1 MIRARL
7 GALLAIAAVAFV
19 TAISFQ
25 PVRAEINE
33 DRRVMIVF
41 VADSSFEELL
51 AIPDVAS
58 LARSGGAALL
68 ARSEPLVDILH
79 AGAGR
84 GVVRTIVG
92 SQGAEGI
99 HLANL
104 VERAVR
110 GDLFV
115 QRQPDEVLVI
125 VIGADLGDP
134 SSAAEGG
141 IVLGMGGLDRLGD
154 VFPKTGE
161 QGSLTSDS
169 TRRDGVVLGEDVRP
183 TIAAYL
189 GTNADRGSTV
199 GEPIRVIEGPP
210 PYELNDRYLAQR
222 RLYVPIGTAA
232 AVYVIGAGVLAI
244 GLLARGGRAP
254 VAWRRVMGWTS
265 LTVPMLATGLLAV
278 GHLPDLSYATAVPMV
293 AIVTVFGTMAF
304 SPLERAETT
313 LVPFGIGIAVLIA
326 FVLEAASG
334 WAGMLTPL
342 LGGSQLDGGRF
353 YGLPNV
359 ALGLLVGS
367 CLWVAH
373 RLDTVAG
380 FALLCGAGLF
390 AGLPFLG
397 ADLGGAVTSFAA
409 AGLWVAV
416 RERDRLAIAKGAAV
430 TVVVTAIGTAVI
442 LVSHAFSPFET
453 HVTRFESE
461 TNGLGGMFGTLGD
474 RLEAG
479 FDLIARNPASLIP
492 VVGLPIALF
501 VALRP
506 PSPIRA
512 TFQRWPAWRDAVVV
526 TFVAGIVAYL
536 VNDTGPAA
544 AGLFFGL
551 GLGGMVGVSLLA
563 STGKM
568 EAE

>member
-7 GALLAIAAVAFV
+7 GALLVIAAVASA
-19 TAISFQ
+19 TAISLQ
-25 PVRAEINE
+25 LVRAQINE

-58 LARSGGAALL
+58 LARAGGAALL

-84 GVVRTIVG
+84 GVVRSIVHP
-92 SQGAEGI
+92 QGAEGI
-99 HLANL
+99 EVANL
-104 VERAVR
+104 VKRAVL
-110 GDLFV
+110 GNLFD
-115 QRQPDEVLVI
+115 QPDEVLVI
-125 VIGADLGDP
+125 VIGADFSDP
-134 SSAAEGG
+134 SSAADGG
-141 IVLGMGGLDRLGD
+141 IVLAAGEPGD
-154 VFPKTGE
+154 VFSETGE

-169 TRRDGVVLGEDVRP
+169 TRRNGVVLGDDVRP
-183 TIAAYL
+183 TVAAYL
-189 GTNADRGSTV
+189 GTNADRGSAV
-199 GEPIRVIEGPP
+199 GEPIRIIEGPP
-210 PYELNDRYLAQR
+210 PYELYDRYLAQR

-254 VAWRRVMGWTS
+254 VAWRRVMGWAS
-265 LTVPMLATGLLAV
+265 LSVPMLATGLLAA
-278 GHLPDLSYATAVPMV
+278 GHLPELSYATAVPMV

-313 LVPFGIGIAVLIA
+313 LVPFGIGIAVLVA

-373 RLDTVAG
+373 RIGTLAG

-430 TVVVTAIGTAVI
+430 TVAVTAIGTAVI

-453 HVTRFESE
+453 HVTRFESD
-461 TNGLGGMFGTLGD
+461 TNGLGGVIGTLVD

-479 FDLIARNPASLIP
+479 FDLIARNPAALIP

-506 PSPIRA
+506 PPPIRA

-563 STGKM
+563 PTGKM

>member
-1 MIRARL
+1 VIRARL
-7 GALLAIAAVAFV
+7 GALVVLAAVTPA
-19 TAISFQ
+19 TATCIQ
-25 PVRAEINE
+25 AVNARADVE
-33 DRRVMIVF
+33 RRVLIVF
-41 VADSSFEELL
+41 VPDSSFEELL

-58 LARSGGAALL
+58 LARRGGAALL
-68 ARSEPLVDILH
+68 GRSQPLVDLLH
-79 AGAGR
+79 DGAGR
-84 GVVRTIVG
+84 GSVRTVAR
-92 SQGAEGI
+92 AEGME
-99 HLANL
+99 A
-104 VERAVR
+104 
-110 GDLFV
+110 GDLENVVLRMAAGSLFEPD
-115 QRQPDEVLVI
+115 PDEVLV
-125 VIGADLGDP
+125 VVLGANLGEP
-134 SSAAEGG
+134 SDAAEGG
-141 IVLGMGGLDRLGD
+141 VVIASGAPDQ
-154 VFPKTGE
+154 VFPDIGE

-169 TRRDGVVLGEDVRP
+169 TRRAGVVTGADVRP
-183 TIAAYL
+183 TVLEFLRRPDPAR
-189 GTNADRGSTV
+189 DERV
-199 GEPIRVIEGPP
+199 GEPIRIIDGPP
-210 PYELNDRYLAQR
+210 PYALNERYQAQR

-254 VAWRRVMGWTS
+254 VAWRRVMGWAS
-265 LTVPMLATGLLAV
+265 LSVPMLATGLLAA
-278 GHLPDLSYATAVPMV
+278 GHLPELSYATAVPMV

-373 RLDTVAG
+373 RLGTVAG

-430 TVVVTAIGTAVI
+430 TVAVIAIGTALI

-453 HVTRFESE
+453 HVTRFESD
-461 TNGLGGMFGTLGD
+461 TNGLGGMIGTLVD

-479 FDLIARNPASLIP
+479 FDLIARNPAALIP

-506 PSPIRA
+506 PPSIRA

-563 STGKM
+563 PTGKM

>member
-1 MIRARL
+1 VIQARL
-7 GALLAIAAVAFV
+7 GALLGIAAVTFATV
-19 TAISFQ
+19 ISLQ
-25 PVRAEINE
+25 PVRAQINE

-51 AIPDVAS
+51 AIPEVAS

-68 ARSEPLVDILH
+68 AESEPLVDILH

-92 SQGAEGI
+92 SRGAEGI

-104 VERAVR
+104 VERAVL
-110 GDLFV
+110 GNLLV
-115 QRQPDEVLVI
+115 QPDEVLVI
-125 VIGADLGDP
+125 VIGADFGDP

-141 IVLGMGGLDRLGD
+141 IVLGSGGLDKLSD
-154 VFPKTGE
+154 VFPNKGE

-169 TRRDGVVLGEDVRP
+169 TRRDGVVLGDDVRP

-199 GEPIRVIEGPP
+199 GEPIRIIQGPP
-210 PYELNDRYLAQR
+210 PYELYDRYLAQR

-244 GLLARGGRAP
+244 GLLARGARAP
-254 VAWRRVMGWTS
+254 VAWRRVMGWAS
-265 LTVPMLATGLLAV
+265 LSVPMLAAGLLAA
-278 GHLPDLSYATAVPMV
+278 GHLPELSYA
-293 AIVTVFGTMAF
+293 TVFGTMAF

-373 RLDTVAG
+373 RLGTVAG

-409 AGLWVAV
+409 AGLWVAA
-416 RERDRLAIAKGAAV
+416 RERHRLGIAKGAAV
-430 TVVVTAIGTAVI
+430 TVAVTAIGTAVI

-453 HVTRFESE
+453 HVTRFESD
-461 TNGLGGMFGTLGD
+461 TNGLGGVIGTLVD

-479 FDLIARNPASLIP
+479 FDLVARNPAALIP

-506 PSPIRA
+506 PPPIRA
-512 TFQRWPAWRDAVVV
+512 TFQRWPAWRDAIVV
-526 TFVAGIVAYL
+526 TFIAGIVAYL

-563 STGKM
+563 PTGKM

>member
-1 MIRARL
+1 VIQARL
-7 GALLAIAAVAFV
+7 GALLVIAAVTFATV
-19 TAISFQ
+19 ISLQ
-25 PVRAEINE
+25 PVRAQINE

-51 AIPDVAS
+51 AIPEVAS

-68 ARSEPLVDILH
+68 AQSEPLVDILH

-92 SQGAEGI
+92 SRGAEGI

-104 VERAVR
+104 VERAVL
-110 GDLFV
+110 GNLLV
-115 QRQPDEVLVI
+115 QPDEVLVI
-125 VIGADLGDP
+125 VIGADFGDP

-141 IVLGMGGLDRLGD
+141 IVLGRGRLDKLSD
-154 VFPKTGE
+154 VFPNTGE

-169 TRRDGVVLGEDVRP
+169 TRRDGVVLGDDVRP
-183 TIAAYL
+183 TIASYL

-199 GEPIRVIEGPP
+199 GEPIRIIQGPP
-210 PYELNDRYLAQR
+210 PYELYDRYLAQR

-244 GLLARGGRAP
+244 GLLARGARAP
-254 VAWRRVMGWTS
+254 VAWRRVMGWAS
-265 LTVPMLATGLLAV
+265 LSVPMLATGLLAA
-278 GHLPDLSYATAVPMV
+278 GHLPELSYATAVPMV

-326 FVLEAASG
+326 LVLEAASG

-373 RLDTVAG
+373 RLGTVAG

-409 AGLWVAV
+409 AGLWVAA
-416 RERDRLAIAKGAAV
+416 RESHRLAIAKGAAV
-430 TVVVTAIGTAVI
+430 TVAVTAIGTAVI

-453 HVTRFESE
+453 HVTRFESD
-461 TNGLGGMFGTLGD
+461 TNGLGGVIGTLVD

-479 FDLIARNPASLIP
+479 FDLIARNPAALIP

-506 PSPIRA
+506 PPPIRA
-512 TFQRWPAWRDAVVV
+512 TFQRWPAWRDAIVV

-563 STGKM
+563 PTGKM